1 MLEAN
6 EKCFGR
12 WESDFKAE
20 REIKQ
25 ALRRQMDQ
33 RKITTKPNEMNREWI
48 FNPSSSPWMGG
59 AIEVLVKTTKL
70 ISQSHIVT
78 EEKLHTHLPNIES
91 IVNSILLTSISNDAN
106 DKVTLPPNHF
116 LVGWTLP
123 NQNFVLTPGNH
134 WNLCAKRKA
143 AQALTK
149 HYMGK

>member
-1 MLEAN
+1 
-6 EKCFGR
+6 
-12 WESDFKAE
+12 
-20 REIKQ
+20 
-25 ALRRQMDQ
+25 MDQ

-116 LVGWTLP
+116 LVG
-123 NQNFVLTPGNH
+123 
-134 WNLCAKRKA
+134 
-143 AQALTK
+143 
-149 HYMGK
+149 